1 MRLGLTGRRHPR
13 RLAGWRARAQT
24 LAAGLATLA
33 LWTASTVVPVG
44 AAEHAAAL
52 PGVTATTRIA
62 TTTAQPTLG
71 TAAAETRRSGL
82 QFMSPALQALQR
94 DDAQNPALLWASDG
108 AALWRDRSN
117 PAGRACADCHG
128 DQAQQIAG
136 AAARHPAWDAVAGQP
151 VNLAGR
157 INACRQRHQQAPPLA
172 LESPDALALA
182 LWLGL
187 QSRGLPMAPP
197 DDPRL
202 APLRA
207 QGAALWQ
214 QRMGQLNLAC
224 SHCHEQRAGL
234 RLGGAVIPQGHAT
247 GYPIYRLEWQALGSL
262 QRRLRGCVTGV
273 RAEPWP
279 ADAPEWLA
287 LEAYL
292 ALRAAGMAVETPAV
306 RP

>member
-1 MRLGLTGRRHPR
+1 M
-13 RLAGWRARAQT
+13 
-24 LAAGLATLA
+24 
-33 LWTASTVVPVG
+33 TVPTR
-44 AAEHAAAL
+44 AAAAVASL
-52 PGVTATTRIA
+52 LCWAVA
-62 TTTAQPTLG
+62 TAQPAR
-71 TAAAETRRSGL
+71 TAAADATGADPRRSGL
-82 QFMSPALQALQR
+82 HFMSPALQALQR
-94 DDAQNPALLWASDG
+94 DDGQNPALLWAADG
-108 AALWRDRSN
+108 AALWRTRSN

-128 DQAQQIAG
+128 DNARQVAG

-172 LESPDALALA
+172 TESTDGLALA
-182 LWLGL
+182 MWLGL
-187 QSRGLPMAPP
+187 QARGQPVAPP

-214 QRMGQLNLAC
+214 QRLGQLNLAC
-224 SHCHEQRAGL
+224 SHCHDQRPGQ

-273 RAEPWP
+273 RAEAWA
-279 ADAPEWLA
+279 ADAPQWLA
-287 LEAYL
+287 LEAHL
-292 ALRAAGMAVETPAV
+292 AVRAASLPVETPAV

>member
-1 MRLGLTGRRHPR
+1 MRRRF
-13 RLAGWRARAQT
+13 
-24 LAAGLATLA
+24 
-33 LWTASTVVPVG
+33 S
-44 AAEHAAAL
+44 
-52 PGVTATTRIA
+52 
-62 TTTAQPTLG
+62 
-71 TAAAETRRSGL
+71 TAAAFAAAAAAAATAAASLLLGASGVLAQADARRSGL
-82 QFMSPALQALQR
+82 HFMSPALQALQR
-94 DDAQNPALLWASDG
+94 DDSQNPALLWVADG
-108 AALWRDRSN
+108 AALWRDRGN

-128 DQAQQIAG
+128 DNAQQIAG

-157 INACRQRHQQAPPLA
+157 IDACRQRHQQAAPLVA
-172 LESPDALALA
+172 ESADALALA

-187 QSRGLPMAPP
+187 QSRGQPVAPP

-214 QRMGQLNLAC
+214 QRLGQLNLAC
-224 SHCHEQRAGL
+224 SQCHDQRAGQ

-262 QRRLRGCVTGV
+262 QRRLRGCVAGV
-273 RAEPWP
+273 RAEPW
-279 ADAPEWLA
+279 AAGAAEWLA

-292 ALRAAGMAVETPAV
+292 AQRAAGLPVETPAV